1 LIQPLEELSYLGI
14 AEQNWMEAWKE
25 RFKPLNVGLNF
36 LVQPAWLEN
45 PDTRRHIIRID
56 PGMAFGTGV
65 HPTTQLALELM
76 EKNIRPGW
84 KILDLGAG
92 SGILSFAAE
101 KLSADAVFG
110 IEIDADAIDNALH
123 NAEINNSSVDLM
135 HGSID
140 DAKGKRPANGFDMV
154 IANIIATKLL
164 VLIADGLCELVSDEG
179 QLLLSGIL
187 VDQMHEIESAL
198 GKKGY
203 EVKESLQKED
213 WLALI
218 AQNRT

>member
-1 LIQPLEELSYLGI
+1 
-14 AEQNWMEAWKE
+14 
-25 RFKPLNVGLNF
+25 
-36 LVQPAWLEN
+36 
-45 PDTRRHIIRID
+45 
-56 PGMAFGTGV
+56 
-65 HPTTQLALELM
+65 M

-101 KLSADAVFG
+101 KLGADAVFG
-110 IEIDADAIDNALH
+110 IEIDSDAIDNALH

-164 VLIADGLCELVSDEG
+164 ALIADGLCELVSDEG